1 METNLVEN
9 NVVAGQDEAVQA
21 YTKEEAI
28 AEAKRCLLC
37 KAKPCVAGCSLMV
50 QIPDFIGKVAKGDFE
65 EAYQV
70 ISASLAT
77 PESCPQEAQ
86 CEKFCIKARKGAPIA
101 IDRLREFVVNMHNA

>member
-1 METNLVEN
+1 MEN
-9 NVVAGQDEAVQA
+9 NLMEINSSPDQHEAAQA

-50 QIPDFIGKVAKGDFE
+50 QIPDFIGKVAKGNFE

-70 ISASLAT
+70 IVASLAA

-86 CEKFCIKARKGAPIA
+86 CEKYCIRARKGAPIA
-101 IDRLREFVVNMHNA
+101 INRLREFVVNMHNA